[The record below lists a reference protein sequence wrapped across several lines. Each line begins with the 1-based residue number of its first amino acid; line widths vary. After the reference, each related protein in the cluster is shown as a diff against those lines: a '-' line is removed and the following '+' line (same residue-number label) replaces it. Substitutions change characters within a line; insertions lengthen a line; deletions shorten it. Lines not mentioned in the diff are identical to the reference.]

1 MSDAR
6 TAPIEAIEAHL
17 LSVPLVEPYR
27 LAFGPVDHYDTI
39 IVELADAD
47 GRRGFGEATLLTGY
61 TDETIGGA
69 WPTARELVQSLAG
82 LAHEDVAVRTDA
94 LAARAPFLATAFR
107 SALDMLG
114 GHPLLDVERVM
125 RVPILGLLQG
135 DDERAL
141 DAAFARLLAEGYRTV
156 KVKVGFDVD
165 GDLAHVA
172 RVQAVVAGRAA
183 IRVDANQ
190 AYDAATAVAF
200 IERLA
205 PAGIEHFEQPCA
217 AGDWVAHRAAAAA
230 AARTGLPLKLDESIY
245 GLADI
250 ERAAREHACRNLKV
264 KLMKFAGLDALVAA
278 IARIRALGMRPV
290 LGNGVACDVSCWM
303 EACVAARHIDNAGE
317 MNGFRKA
324 TRMLLDPPLAFADG
338 HVVLTP
344 GARPSL
350 DRAALDHYTVDRVAA
365 RPARVAMAGA
375 MRP

>member
-1 MSDAR
+1 MSEPRATR
-6 TAPIEAIEAHL
+6 IEMIDAHL
-17 LSVPLVEPYR
+17 LAVPLIEPYR
-27 LAFGPVDHYDTI
+27 LAFGPVERYDTI
-39 IVELADAD
+39 IVGLADAD

-61 TDETIGGA
+61 TDETIGEA
-69 WPTARELVQSLAG
+69 WPAARELAQSLAG
-82 LAHEDVAVRTDA
+82 LAHDDVAARADA

-107 SALDMLG
+107 SALDMLA
-114 GHPLLDVERVM
+114 GHPLLDVDRVV
-125 RVPILGLLQG
+125 RVPVLGLLQG
-135 DDERAL
+135 ADAKAL
-141 DAAFARLLAEGYRTV
+141 DDAFARLLDEGYRTV

-165 GDLAHVA
+165 DDLAHVA
-172 RVQAVVAGRAA
+172 RVQAAVAGRAA

-190 AYDAATAVAF
+190 GYDAAKAVAF
-200 IERLA
+200 IKRVD

-217 AGDWVAHRAAAAA
+217 AGDWVAHHAAADA
-230 AARTGLPLKLDESIY
+230 AARTGLPLMLDESIY

-264 KLMKFAGLDALVAA
+264 KLMKFAGLDALTAA

-324 TRMLLDPPLAFADG
+324 TRMLLDTPLAFEDG
-338 HVVLTP
+338 HIVLTP
-344 GARPSL
+344 GLRPTL

-365 RPARVAMAGA
+365 RRASVAMAGA
-375 MRP
+375 VPR